1 MFVKRFHCFT
11 VFWLLQRGAY
21 CYESQNVCQEV
32 SLYSGCCRGRGV
44 LTAMSH
50 RMFVKRFHCI
60 LAVAEGCLLL

>member
-1 MFVKRFHCFT
+1 MKY
-11 VFWLLQRGAY
+11 GAVRILEKY
-21 CYESQNVCQEV
+21 KAICAVEIEFGSQNICQEV
-32 SLYSGCCRGRGV
+32 SLYSGCCRGV